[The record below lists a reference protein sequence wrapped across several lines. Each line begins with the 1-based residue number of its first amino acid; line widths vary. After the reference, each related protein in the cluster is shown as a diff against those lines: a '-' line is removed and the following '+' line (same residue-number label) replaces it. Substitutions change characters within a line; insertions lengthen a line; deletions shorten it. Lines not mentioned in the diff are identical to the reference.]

1 MNSIRNTLLV
11 WLLAGVLTAIAVT
24 AGLVY
29 YQARK
34 EANELSDNQ
43 MKQLVASMPQSSV
56 PVTGTRT
63 DDANMP
69 DDFVVQVWDRSNGF
83 RLYNSHE
90 KIVGLPQKKEIGFFD
105 VSVDGIDWRIYNAKL
120 GETIVQVAQLA
131 SVRHQVAA
139 QVALRTVAP
148 MILLLPF
155 LSILIWVTVG
165 RSLAAVRSV
174 AAHVQSRDAS
184 SLPSIPDQELPRE
197 IQPLT
202 HAFNDLLARLRLAIT
217 AQRAFIADA
226 AHELKTPLTAL
237 KLQMQLAQRA
247 RTEADRQAAF
257 GDLRGGLERANH
269 LVQQLLTL
277 ARQDPGAFEQASE
290 ALDLA
295 ALARSVAIDF
305 TAIADERQT
314 RITVRAEAPAIING
328 NPEALRI
335 MLNNLLDNA
344 IRYTPDG
351 GQVALAVE
359 KEGEVVRVGVIDNG
373 PGIPEKD
380 LSRVLDR
387 FYRVPGT
394 SSKGSGLGLAI
405 VNRIA
410 AAHDGR
416 ITLRNTEPGLHV
428 DVIFHTAS

>member
-1 MNSIRNTLLV
+1 MNSIRKTLLV
-11 WLLAGVLTAIAVT
+11 WLFAGVMIAIALTAS
-24 AGLVY
+24 LVY

-34 EANELSDNQ
+34 EANELSDHQ
-43 MKQLVASMPQSSV
+43 MIQLVASMPQSPV
-56 PVTGTRT
+56 PVAGTRT
-63 DDANMP
+63 DDASMP

-90 KIVGLPQKKEIGFFD
+90 QITGLPQNKEIGFSD
-105 VSVDGIDWRIYNAKL
+105 VSVEGTEWRIYNARL

-131 SVRHQVAA
+131 SSRHQIAA

-148 MILLLPF
+148 LILLLPF

-165 RSLAAVRSV
+165 KSLAAVKRV

-184 SLPSIPDQELPRE
+184 SLPAIPDQELPRE

-202 HAFNDLLARLRLAIT
+202 HAFNDLLSRLRLAIM

-237 KLQMQLAQRA
+237 QLQMQLAQRA
-247 RTEADRQAAF
+247 RTDEERQAAF
-257 GDLRGGLERANH
+257 ADLKGGLERANH

-277 ARQDPGAFEQASE
+277 ARQDPGAYEQIRE
-290 ALDLA
+290 PVDLA
-295 ALARSVAIDF
+295 ALVHSVVTDF
-305 TAIADERQT
+305 SALAQHKHITLEIKADQPAV
-314 RITVRAEAPAIING
+314 ITG

-335 MLNNLLDNA
+335 MFNNLVDNA

-351 GQVALAVE
+351 GRVDLAIALLERQARITVA
-359 KEGEVVRVGVIDNG
+359 DNG

-380 LSRVLDR
+380 LTRVLDR

-394 SSKGSGLGLAI
+394 PSKGSGLGLAI
-405 VNRIA
+405 VKQIA
-410 AAHDGR
+410 TAHNAH
-416 ITLRNTEPGLHV
+416 ITLSNAEHGL
-428 DVIFHTAS
+428 DVQIIFPLEN

>member
-1 MNSIRNTLLV
+1 MNSIRKTLLV
-11 WLLAGVLTAIAVT
+11 WLFAGVMTAIALT

-43 MKQLVASMPQSSV
+43 MKQLVASMPQSPV
-56 PVTGTRT
+56 PVAGTRT
-63 DDANMP
+63 DDASMP

-90 KIVGLPQKKEIGFFD
+90 QITSLPQKKDIGFSD
-105 VSVDGIDWRIYNAKL
+105 VNVEGIDWRIYNAKL

-131 SVRHQVAA
+131 SSRHQIAA
-139 QVALRTVAP
+139 QAAWRTVAP
-148 MILLLPF
+148 LILLLPF

-165 RSLAAVRSV
+165 KSLAAVKRV

-184 SLPSIPDQELPRE
+184 SLPAIPDQELPRE

-202 HAFNDLLARLRLAIT
+202 HAFNDLLSRLRLAIT

-237 KLQMQLAQRA
+237 QLQMQLAQRA
-247 RTEADRQAAF
+247 RTDEERQAAF
-257 GDLRGGLERANH
+257 IDLKGGLERANH

-277 ARQDPGAFEQASE
+277 ARQDPGAYEQIRE
-290 ALDLA
+290 PVNLA
-295 ALARSVAIDF
+295 ALMRSVVTDF
-305 TAIADERQT
+305 AAIARDKQ
-314 RITVRAEAPAIING
+314 ITLEIQAAQPAPIGG
-328 NPEALRI
+328 NPESLRI
-335 MLNNLLDNA
+335 MFNNLVDNA

-351 GQVALAVE
+351 GLVELAIEAL
-359 KEGEVVRVGVIDNG
+359 EGQVRVTVADNG
-373 PGIPEKD
+373 SGIPAKD
-380 LSRVLDR
+380 LDRVLDR

-394 SSKGSGLGLAI
+394 PSKGSGLGLAI
-405 VNRIA
+405 VKQIA
-410 AAHDGR
+410 TAHNAL
-416 ITLRNTEPGLHV
+416 IALSNAEPGLRV
-428 DVIFHTAS
+428 RIIFPREN